1 MQTKKEIKEAYK
13 SLKFR
18 AGIFQIKNT
27 LHNRIY
33 LQTTLDL
40 DRAFNADLFK
50 LNAGMHPN
58 KLLQKDWNDLGANNF
73 EMASY
78 DEFKPKDT
86 LSPAEIQQELKALL
100 EMHIS
105 ELKDTGKSVY

>member
-13 SLKFR
+13 SLRFR

-27 LHNRIY
+27 LHERIY
-33 LQTTLDL
+33 LQTTTDL

-58 KLLQKDWNDLGANNF
+58 KLLQKDWNELGASNF
-73 EMASY
+73 EMTSY
-78 DEFKPKDT
+78 DELAVKDT
-86 LSPAEIQQELKALL
+86 LSPAEIQQELRALL

-105 ELKDTGKSVY
+105 ELKNTEKLVY